1 MSLAD
6 AFKLEVVAEGVET
19 PAAARTL
26 LDFGCYR
33 AQGFLLSR
41 PLEAEAMEALFAQR
55 YVSFDFHETES

>member
-19 PAAARTL
+19 AAAVRTL
-26 LDFGCYR
+26 LDFNCYR

-41 PLEAEAMEALFAQR
+41 PLEADAMEALLAQR
-55 YVSFDFHETES
+55 YVPLDFRRGES